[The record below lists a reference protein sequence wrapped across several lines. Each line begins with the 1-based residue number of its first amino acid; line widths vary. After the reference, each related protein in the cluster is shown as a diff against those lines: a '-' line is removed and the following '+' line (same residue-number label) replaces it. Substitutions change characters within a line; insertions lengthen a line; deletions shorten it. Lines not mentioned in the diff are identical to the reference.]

1 MTRMRIE
8 PAKPSA
14 AASRLAALASLNDA
28 DLAALRSAESS
39 ARKVYARRDIV
50 SERETMPGPTILLS
64 GWACRAYTLSDGRR
78 QILGLFLPGDVMGLS
93 WHPRPTATCNIT
105 ALTDVVFCP
114 APQAALQAP
123 GSGLAEAYAMSK
135 ACDEGFLLRHIT
147 RLGRMSAYERIA
159 DLMLEIHERLGSAGL
174 ADGKSFQMPLTQ
186 ETLAD
191 ALGLTTVHINRTIQ
205 ALRQDRTLSIGSRTV
220 ELHDPV
226 RLAES
231 LDRRPMSGQSG

>member
-1 MTRMRIE
+1 MTMIRIE
-8 PAKPSA
+8 PAKPSR

-28 DLAALRSAESS
+28 DLAALRSAESN

-50 SERETMPGPTILLS
+50 SERQPMPGPTILLS

-78 QILGLFLPGDVMGLS
+78 QILGLFLPGDLMGLS
-93 WHPRPTATCNIT
+93 WHPNPTATCNIT

-114 APQAALQAP
+114 APQTALQGP
-123 GSGLAEAYAMSK
+123 GSGLAEAYAVSK
-135 ACDEGFLLRHIT
+135 AGDEAFLLRHIT

-159 DLMLEIHERLGSAGL
+159 DLMLEIYERLGSAGL
-174 ADGKSFQMPLTQ
+174 TDGKSFQMPLTQ

-191 ALGLTTVHINRTIQ
+191 ALGLTTVHVNRTIQ

-226 RLAES
+226 ALAES
-231 LDRRPMSGQSG
+231 LDRRPVSGQSI